1 MKIAIVGRKKD
12 TFRYEKYFSAIPAHT
27 FTTLS
32 LGELDG
38 CDAVIL
44 PGGGDITPAFFGE
57 LNKGSGDID
66 TELDILQ
73 IQTVDFCIR
82 HHLPLLGICKG
93 MQVINVALGGTLI
106 QDLPSAELHKHIGR
120 DQHHI
125 TTVATGSFLYEL
137 YGKEMIVNSAHH
149 QGVGKLGRQ
158 LIPIQWCPKDHCVEA
173 IVHETLPII
182 GVQWHPE
189 RLGNAYL
196 PPDDM
201 PVEQVVLQA
210 EAGAYSLDASRLN
223 TASLRQ
229 DSESLRSYFVSLIET
244 SSVKAFS

>member
-38 CDAVIL
+38 CDAVVL

-73 IQTVDFCIR
+73 IQTVDYCIR
-82 HHLPLLGICKG
+82 HQLPLLGICKG

-106 QDLPSAELHKHIGR
+106 QDLPSAGIHRHTGQ
-120 DQHHI
+120 DQHHV
-125 TTVATGSFLYEL
+125 TTIAPGSFLYEL
-137 YGKEMIVNSAHH
+137 YGEEMIVNSAHH

-158 LIPIQWCPKDHCVEA
+158 LIPIQWCPNDHCVEA
-173 IVHETLPII
+173 IVHETLPMI

-189 RLGNAYL
+189 RLGT
-196 PPDDM
+196 
-201 PVEQVVLQA
+201 
-210 EAGAYSLDASRLN
+210 N

-229 DSESLRSYFVSLIET
+229 DSESLRSYFVSLIKT
-244 SSVKAFS
+244 PSVKASS

>member
-57 LNKGSGDID
+57 LNKGSNDID

-82 HHLPLLGICKG
+82 YQLPLLGICKG
-93 MQVINVALGGTLI
+93 MQVINVALGVPLFKTFQVPICTSILAGISTISPRL
-106 QDLPSAELHKHIGR
+106 LP
-120 DQHHI
+120 
-125 TTVATGSFLYEL
+125 
-137 YGKEMIVNSAHH
+137 
-149 QGVGKLGRQ
+149 
-158 LIPIQWCPKDHCVEA
+158 
-173 IVHETLPII
+173 
-182 GVQWHPE
+182 
-189 RLGNAYL
+189 
-196 PPDDM
+196 
-201 PVEQVVLQA
+201 VLFFMNCMA
-210 EAGAYSLDASRLN
+210 KKWL
-223 TASLRQ
+223 
-229 DSESLRSYFVSLIET
+229 
-244 SSVKAFS
+244 